1 MRMTSRLILCL
12 VVAACAPMAPDLP
25 PISPTPTPTSPP
37 QQPQRLPVTPVQ
49 PSTGEATPTEV
60 MEFNTWR
67 DSFLARRGGAN
78 REVWAYELAGLTPD
92 HRVIDRDRS
101 QPEFARGA
109 GDYITRALTA
119 DRIQTGRD
127 RIGSSPWMNAIQD
140 QYGVPKSILVGIW
153 AQESA
158 FGRIQGDMDVIRSL
172 ATLAWEGRR
181 REWAEGQLVNAL
193 TIVSEGRRD
202 RARLTGSWAG
212 AMGQTQFMPDNY
224 LRLARDGDGDGRV
237 DIWGSDVD
245 ALASAANL
253 LANAGWRRNQR
264 WALEVTLPSGF
275 DYSLTDSA
283 EQPWSYW
290 RARGVDLVGGG
301 DLTHAEAAEN
311 ATILLPSGA
320 GGPAFL
326 ALPNH
331 YVIRRYNN
339 AMSYALAI
347 GLLADAMDGRP
358 GVSRAWPSEPPLSR
372 EQRLAL
378 QRGLQ
383 ALGYDPGGV
392 DGIVGSGTRRALRQ
406 YQVARGL
413 TADGY
418 VNEAVINRIRSEAGV

>member
-1 MRMTSRLILCL
+1 MKMTSRLVLCL
-12 VVAACAPMAPDLP
+12 IVAACAPMTPEPPAHQPGPAPTQPPVQQPTRPAPDA
-25 PISPTPTPTSPP
+25 
-37 QQPQRLPVTPVQ
+37 
-49 PSTGEATPTEV
+49 ATPGEV
-60 MEFNTWR
+60 MEFNAWR
-67 DSFLARRGGAN
+67 DSFLARRGGTN
-78 REVWAYELAGLTPD
+78 RAAWERELAGLTPD
-92 HRVIDRDRS
+92 HRVIERDGS
-101 QPEFARGA
+101 QPEFSRGA

-127 RIGSSPWMNAIQD
+127 RIGAAPWMNSVQD
-140 QYGVPKSILVGIW
+140 QYGVPKSILVAIW

-158 FGRIQGDMDVIRSL
+158 FGRIQGDFDVVRSL

-181 REWAEGQLVNAL
+181 REWAEGQLANAL
-193 TIVSEGRRD
+193 TIVTEGRRD

-224 LRLARDGDGDGRV
+224 LRLARDADGDGRV
-237 DIWGSDVD
+237 DIWGSDQD

-253 LANAGWRRNQR
+253 LATAGWRRNQR

-290 RARGVDLVGGG
+290 RGRGVQLVGGG
-301 DLTHAEAAEN
+301 DLSAAEATEN

-358 GVSRAWPSEPPLSR
+358 GVSRAWPDEPPLSR
-372 EQRLAL
+372 DQRFAL

-383 ALGYDPGGV
+383 ALGYDPGGI
-392 DGIVGSGTRRALRQ
+392 DGIIGSGTRRALRQ
-406 YQVARGL
+406 YQAARGL
-413 TADGY
+413 IADGY
-418 VNEAVINRIRSEAGV
+418 VNDAVINQVRAEARI

>member
-1 MRMTSRLILCL
+1 
-12 VVAACAPMAPDLP
+12 
-25 PISPTPTPTSPP
+25 
-37 QQPQRLPVTPVQ
+37 
-49 PSTGEATPTEV
+49 
-60 MEFNTWR
+60 MEFNAWR

-78 REVWAYELAGLTPD
+78 RAAWAQELAGLTPD
-92 HRVIDRDRS
+92 HRVIERDGS
-101 QPEFARGA
+101 QPEFSRGA

-127 RIGSSPWMNAIQD
+127 RIGAAPWMNAIQD
-140 QYGVPKSILVGIW
+140 QYGVPKSILVAIW

-158 FGRIQGDMDVIRSL
+158 FGRIQGDFDVVRSL

-202 RARLTGSWAG
+202 RGRLTGSWAG

-224 LRLARDGDGDGRV
+224 LRLARDADGDGRV
-237 DIWGSDVD
+237 DIWGSDQD

-253 LANAGWRRNQR
+253 LATAGWRRNQR
-264 WALEVTLPSGF
+264 WALEVTLPNGF

-290 RARGVDLVGGG
+290 RDRGVRLTGGG
-301 DLTHAEAAEN
+301 DLSNAEAAEN

-347 GLLADAMDGRP
+347 GLLADAMDGRS
-358 GVSRAWPSEPPLSR
+358 GVSRAWPDEPPLSR
-372 EQRLAL
+372 DQRFAL

-406 YQVARGL
+406 YQSARGL
-413 TADGY
+413 IADGY
-418 VNEAVINRIRSEAGV
+418 VNDAIINRVRADAGI

>member
-1 MRMTSRLILCL
+1 MKMTSRLVLCL
-12 VVAACAPMAPDLP
+12 IVAACAPMGPDLP
-25 PISPTPTPTSPP
+25 PVQPQPTQTPTPSPTPPSPP
-37 QQPQRLPVTPVQ
+37 SNQTATDV
-49 PSTGEATPTEV
+49 ATPQEV
-60 MEFNTWR
+60 MEFNVWR

-78 REVWAYELAGLTPD
+78 RAVWAQELAGLTPD

-101 QPEFARGA
+101 QPEFSRGA

-127 RIGSSPWMNAIQD
+127 RIGAAPWMNRIQD
-140 QYGVPKSILVGIW
+140 QYGVPKSILVAIW

-158 FGRIQGDMDVIRSL
+158 FGRIQGDFDVVRSL

-193 TIVSEGRRD
+193 TIVTEGRRD
-202 RARLTGSWAG
+202 RSRLTGSWAG

-224 LRLARDGDGDGRV
+224 LRLARDADGDGRV
-237 DIWGSDVD
+237 DIWGSDQD

-253 LANAGWRRNQR
+253 LATAGWRRDQR

-283 EQPWSYW
+283 QQPWSFW
-290 RARGVDLVGGG
+290 RSRGVEVAGGAALS
-301 DLTHAEAAEN
+301 DAEAAEN

-339 AMSYALAI
+339 ALSYALAI

-358 GVSRAWPSEPPLSR
+358 GVARAWPNEPPLSR
-372 EQRLAL
+372 DQALAL

-383 ALGYDPGGV
+383 ALGFDPNGIDGV
-392 DGIVGSGTRRALRQ
+392 IGSGTRRALRQ
-406 YQVARGL
+406 YQAARGL
-413 TADGY
+413 IADGY
-418 VNEAVINRIRSEAGV
+418 VNEAIINRIRSEAGV

>member
-1 MRMTSRLILCL
+1 MRMTSRLALCL
-12 VVAACAPMAPDLP
+12 VVAACAPMTPDLP
-25 PISPTPTPTSPP
+25 PVSPTPAP
-37 QQPQRLPVTPVQ
+37 QQPQPRPLPVTPGQ
-49 PSTGEATPTEV
+49 PTTDTPTPGEV
-60 MEFNTWR
+60 MEFNAWR

-78 REVWAYELAGLTPD
+78 RAAWAQELAGLTPD

-101 QPEFARGA
+101 QPEFSRGA

-127 RIGSSPWMNAIQD
+127 RISSSPWMNRIQD
-140 QYGVPKSILVGIW
+140 QYGVPKSILVAIW

-158 FGRIQGDMDVIRSL
+158 FGRIQGDMDVVRSL

-193 TIVSEGRRD
+193 TIVTEGRRD
-202 RARLTGSWAG
+202 RGRLTGSWAG

-237 DIWGSDVD
+237 DIWGSDAD

-253 LANAGWRRNQR
+253 LSNAGWRPNQR
-264 WALEVTLPSGF
+264 WAVEVILPNGF

-283 EQPWSYW
+283 QQPWTYW
-290 RARGVDLVGGG
+290 RARGVQLAGGG
-301 DLTHAEAAEN
+301 DLSDAEAAEN
-311 ATILLPSGA
+311 ATILVPSGA

-339 AMSYALAI
+339 AVSYALAI

-358 GVSRAWPSEPPLSR
+358 GVSRAWPNEPPLSR
-372 EQRLAL
+372 DQAFAL

-383 ALGYDPGGV
+383 ALGFDPNGIDGV
-392 DGIVGSGTRRALRQ
+392 IGSGTRRALRQ
-406 YQVARGL
+406 YQAARGL
-413 TADGY
+413 IADGY
-418 VNEAVINRIRSEAGV
+418 VNEAIINRIRSEAGV

>member
-1 MRMTSRLILCL
+1 MKMTSRLILCL
-12 VVAACAPMAPDLP
+12 VVAACAPMTPEPPPMRPQPAQPPAP
-25 PISPTPTPTSPP
+25 
-37 QQPQRLPVTPVQ
+37 QPSQ
-49 PSTGEATPTEV
+49 PSTPSTSPATPSEV
-60 MEFNTWR
+60 MEFNAWR
-67 DSFLARRGGAN
+67 DSFIARRAGPN
-78 REVWAYELAGLTPD
+78 RAAWERELAGLSPD

-127 RIGSSPWMNAIQD
+127 RLGANPWMNQVQD
-140 QYGVPKSILVGIW
+140 QYGVPKSILVAIW

-158 FGRIQGDMDVIRSL
+158 FGRIQGDFDVINSL

-181 REWAEGQLVNAL
+181 REWAEGQLADAL
-193 TIVSEGRRD
+193 RIVIEGRRD

-224 LRLARDGDGDGRV
+224 LRLGRDANGDGMV
-237 DIWGSDVD
+237 DIWGSDQD

-253 LANAGWRRNQR
+253 LATAGWRRNQR
-264 WALEVTLPSGF
+264 WALEVELPSGF
-275 DYSLTDSA
+275 DYGLSDS
-283 EQPWSYW
+283 ESRPWSFW
-290 RARGVDLVGGG
+290 RDRGVRLAGGVE
-301 DLTHAEAAEN
+301 LSNAEAAEN
-311 ATILLPSGA
+311 ATVLLPSGA

-358 GVSRAWPSEPPLSR
+358 GVVRAWPDEPPLSR
-372 EQRLAL
+372 DQRFAL

-383 ALGYDPGGV
+383 ALGYDPGGI

-406 YQVARGL
+406 YQAARGL
-413 TADGY
+413 IADGY
-418 VNEAVINRIRSEAGV
+418 VNAAVIERVRSEAGL

>member
-1 MRMTSRLILCL
+1 MKMSSRLILCL
-12 VVAACAPMAPDLP
+12 IVAACAPMTPPPPPPVQPDPRP
-25 PISPTPTPTSPP
+25 PSQPVQPPVTPTPGTDP
-37 QQPQRLPVTPVQ
+37 
-49 PSTGEATPTEV
+49 ATPQEV
-60 MEFNTWR
+60 MEFNAWR

-78 REVWAYELAGLTPD
+78 RAAWERELAGLTPD

-101 QPEFARGA
+101 QPEFSRGA

-127 RIGSSPWMNAIQD
+127 RIGASPWMNGIQD
-140 QYGVPKSILVGIW
+140 QYGVPKSILVAIW

-158 FGRIQGDMDVIRSL
+158 FGRIQGDFDVVRSL

-193 TIVSEGRRD
+193 TIVTEGRRD
-202 RARLTGSWAG
+202 RGRLTGSWAG

-224 LRLARDGDGDGRV
+224 LRLGRDADGDGRV

-253 LANAGWRRNQR
+253 LATSGWRRNQR

-275 DYSLTDSA
+275 DYSLSDSA
-283 EQPWSYW
+283 QQPWSFW
-290 RARGVDLVGGG
+290 RSRGVELVGGG
-301 DLTHAEAAEN
+301 ALSEAEAAEN

-358 GVSRAWPSEPPLSR
+358 GVSRSWPNEPPLSR
-372 EQRLAL
+372 DQAFAL
-378 QRGLQ
+378 QRGLL
-383 ALGYDPGGV
+383 ALGFDPNGV
-392 DGIVGSGTRRALRQ
+392 DGVIGSGTRRALRQ
-406 YQVARGL
+406 YQAARGL
-413 TADGY
+413 IADGY
-418 VNEAVINRIRSEAGV
+418 VNEAIINRVRSEAGT